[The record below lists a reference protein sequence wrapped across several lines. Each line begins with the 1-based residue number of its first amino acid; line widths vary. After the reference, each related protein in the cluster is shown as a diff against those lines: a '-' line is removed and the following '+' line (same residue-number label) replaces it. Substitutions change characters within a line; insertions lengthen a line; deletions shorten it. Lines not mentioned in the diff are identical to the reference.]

1 MSHQLTFEK
10 FADYDAGKLG
20 ITVEAFLKLNK
31 EPILFEAKIDT
42 GSTNCIFER
51 RIGEQL
57 GLVIEEGLPKYIGTA
72 TGRFLTYEH
81 EVTLS
86 VLGFDFDIL
95 ACFAE
100 NDSFNKNILGRY
112 GFLMQT
118 KIGLV
123 DYEGKLFLSKYLDE

>member
-10 FADYDAGKLG
+10 LAEYDAGKFG
-20 ITVEAFLKLNK
+20 ITVEATLKFNQ
-31 EPILFEAKIDT
+31 ESVVFAAKIDT
-42 GSTNCIFER
+42 GSTNCVFER

-57 GLVIEEGLPKYIGTA
+57 GLEIEAGLPKYIGTA

-81 EVTLS
+81 DVTLS

-100 NDSFNKNILGRY
+100 NDAFDKNILGRY

-118 KIGLV
+118 KLGLV
-123 DYEGKLFLSKYLDE
+123 DYEGKLYLSKYLD

>member
-10 FADYDAGKLG
+10 LSEYDAGKIG
-20 ITVEAFLKLNK
+20 ITVESSLRLNQ
-31 EPILFEAKIDT
+31 ESVIFEAKIDT
-42 GSTNCIFER
+42 GSTNCVFER
-51 RIGEQL
+51 RVGEQL
-57 GLVIEEGLPKYIGTA
+57 GLIIEDGLPKYIGTA

-81 EVTLS
+81 DVTLS

-100 NDSFNKNILGRY
+100 SESFDKNILGRY

-118 KIGLV
+118 KLGLV
-123 DYEGKLFLSKYLDE
+123 DYDGKLYLSKYLD